1 MESFGIIEMLEWY
14 LVGFSVTF
22 GSLQL
27 MSKLNKLKWRDKK
40 TVYVKSYNIST

>member
-22 GSLQL
+22 GSTAI
-27 MSKLNKLKWRDKK
+27 NVK
-40 TVYVKSYNIST
+40 TEHIEMERQKNSVR